1 MKYII
6 YCYIILMIFT
16 CIKSLIRLNKSNNF
30 LTHKHDLKLNKKEKI
45 KVIIPAMNELK
56 NVKKSVNYFKKL
68 NNYCDVIYVTT
79 SKEKTKSTY
88 NEIEKEIKEQKTK
101 NIKVINCPNVSGT
114 MANQL
119 NYATKELSGEEVI
132 AIYNIDSKPEEKTF
146 KYVLKNINDRS
157 VYQQVSYF
165 DNNHKGI
172 MKSAENWQN
181 RWSIIYELGKY
192 LSNRKIEFKYCI
204 GHGLFMKKKILEK
217 YGFFSEKDINEDNEF
232 GYRLMINK
240 IDIKP
245 IPYLEQADFANNKM
259 IYIKQQSTWVNGP
272 LYAFKYFFNNE
283 KSVKNFIIT
292 ILNFK
297 AFLSWW
303 LLPLVSYV
311 CIIIALFY
319 SIKLFLILVMLVIF
333 YVTGINYLS
342 NKTLIKNGYLR
353 TKYKINILSDLLF
366 FMIHSFGSYI
376 TLYKLITGKNNIKN
390 KYNTEK

>member
-1 MKYII
+1 
-6 YCYIILMIFT
+6 
-16 CIKSLIRLNKSNNF
+16 
-30 LTHKHDLKLNKKEKI
+30 
-45 KVIIPAMNELK
+45 
-56 NVKKSVNYFKKL
+56 
-68 NNYCDVIYVTT
+68 
-79 SKEKTKSTY
+79 
-88 NEIEKEIKEQKTK
+88 
-101 NIKVINCPNVSGT
+101 
-114 MANQL
+114 
-119 NYATKELSGEEVI
+119 
-132 AIYNIDSKPEEKTF
+132 
-146 KYVLKNINDRS
+146 
-157 VYQQVSYF
+157 
-165 DNNHKGI
+165 
-172 MKSAENWQN
+172 
-181 RWSIIYELGKY
+181 
-192 LSNRKIEFKYCI
+192 
-204 GHGLFMKKKILEK
+204 
-217 YGFFSEKDINEDNEF
+217 
-232 GYRLMINK
+232 MINK

-303 LLPLVSYV
+303 LLPLVSYA

-319 SIKLFLILVMLVIF
+319 SIELFLILVMLVIF